1 MTLFSREKLS
11 QLEASETTA
20 APRHTVLIVDDKDAN
35 LSVMAAILRPF
46 YHVLE
51 ARDGQE
57 ALTLIEGLSNPDDLA
72 CIVSD
77 HRMPRLTGVELFE
90 RVQLILPRTI
100 RIIVTGYIDVDA
112 VVDAINKAKVHKFI
126 VKPFDAA
133 DFLATVQGAIEIFD
147 VQQKFAASHSQ
158 LLSENRALQSRNE
171 ELEALSRKLNQK

>member
-1 MTLFSREKLS
+1 MTLFSREKLARI
-11 QLEASETTA
+11 EASEVA
-20 APRHTVLIVDDKDAN
+20 EAPRHSVLIVDDKDAN

-57 ALTLIEGLSNPDDLA
+57 ALALIEGLANPDELA

-77 HRMPRLTGVELFE
+77 HRMPRMTGVELFE
-90 RVQLILPRTI
+90 QVQPLLPHAI

-112 VVDAINKAKVHKFI
+112 VVDAINKAEVHKFI

-133 DFLATVQGAIEIFD
+133 EFLQCVRRAIDAFD
-147 VQQKFAASHSQ
+147 ARQQLVRSHAA
-158 LLSENRALQSRNE
+158 LLVENE
-171 ELEALSRKLNQK
+171 ELKKRNAALEALNKV